1 MHHYHQFETT
11 SDMERSNA
19 REVHSYNSNKAPKEK
34 LMHQKPLK
42 MPGTT
47 IPLSIAHRA
56 SDAGNN
62 FISPNPPDV
71 RRLCKGCKIV
81 GIV

>member
-1 MHHYHQFETT
+1 MHNYHQFETT
-11 SDMERSNA
+11 SDMQRSNA
-19 REVHSYNSNKAPKEK
+19 VDCSSKKEPKQK
-34 LMHQKPLK
+34 LMHQKPLT

-47 IPLSIAHRA
+47 LPLSIAHRA

-62 FISPNPPDV
+62 FISPNPPDI